1 MKLRFYK
8 RDIKPLLKSLL
19 VDVLFS
25 KNKGKLVLFI
35 LIIFSFYL
43 EILILNSYNIF
54 ILDEKKVD
62 KLIDNI
68 KINVN
73 EYKYNS
79 SCFATQNNL
88 YWKNQTVLEIEKV
101 RKEIN
106 ESKSLNLY
114 FENKNFFYKRKNPKI
129 SLIIT
134 VYNQR
139 PFIKTVYA
147 FIQKQ
152 ELKDIEIIFVDDAST
167 DNSSLTIIELMK
179 YDKRIVYIK
188 NPSNKKQYY
197 SINVGVLFSKG
208 EYILS
213 IDPDDLLINNI
224 LIKAYETA
232 KFYNLDILQFYMLL
246 GMSLWTSVKYKSG
259 IMCTNKNLRNIFYYG
274 LTRNLPD
281 KLIKRNIFLKSI
293 TFMKKEL
300 YNMDY
305 HIHTDDT
312 IFFGIIHFA
321 NSFGFLEQIGYYY
334 NIDPNRFF
342 NKPKKE
348 DDLIIANENFKSL
361 FNIMKYFIIRS
372 DNNTLEKNNIP
383 YKFFDEK
390 VKIYINE
397 AINKITEEFNFYI
410 EVFNLYL
417 DCPFFSKEKRDII
430 AKYKNK
436 IINRKKKFYLDNKN
450 KLVNI

>member
-1 MKLRFYK
+1 MKLKYYK
-8 RDIKPLLKSLL
+8 KNITSSLKSLL
-19 VDVLFS
+19 SIDILFLI
-25 KNKGKLVLFI
+25 KKEKCILFI
-35 LIIFSFYL
+35 LLILSFYF
-43 EILILNSYNIF
+43 EILILNSYNII
-54 ILDEKKVD
+54 ILDEQKVD

-68 KINVN
+68 KIKA
-73 EYKYNS
+73 YDFKYNS
-79 SCFATQNNL
+79 SCFANQRKL
-88 YWKNQTVLEIEKV
+88 YWKNQTVLGIEKV

-106 ESKSLNLY
+106 KSKSLNFS
-114 FENKNFFYKRKNPKI
+114 FENNNFFYKRKNPKI

-134 VYNQR
+134 VFNQR
-139 PFIKTVYA
+139 PFIKTLYA
-147 FIQKQ
+147 YIQKQ

-167 DNSSLTIIELMK
+167 DNSSSTIIELMK
-179 YDKRIVYIK
+179 YDKRIIYIK

-246 GMSLWTSVKYKSG
+246 GMSLWTAVKFKSG

-321 NSFGFLEQIGYYY
+321 NSYGFLEQIGYFY

-348 DDLIIANENFKSL
+348 DDLIIANENLKSL
-361 FNIMKYFIIRS
+361 FNIMNYFIIKS
-372 DNNTLEKNNIP
+372 DNNSLEKNNIP

-397 AINKITEEFNFYI
+397 VINHQF
-410 EVFNLYL
+410 
-417 DCPFFSKEKRDII
+417 
-430 AKYKNK
+430 
-436 IINRKKKFYLDNKN
+436 
-450 KLVNI
+450 

>member
-1 MKLRFYK
+1 M
-8 RDIKPLLKSLL
+8 
-19 VDVLFS
+19 
-25 KNKGKLVLFI
+25 
-35 LIIFSFYL
+35 SFYL
-43 EILILNSYNIF
+43 DILIFNSYNIV
-54 ILDEKKVD
+54 ILDDKKVD

-68 KINVN
+68 KINAFAL
-73 EYKYNS
+73 KYNS
-79 SCFATQNNL
+79 SCFSTQDNL
-88 YWKNQTVLEIEKV
+88 YWKNQTDLEIEKV

-106 ESKSLNLY
+106 ERKTLNLS
-114 FENKNFFYKRKNPKI
+114 FENKNFFYKRKKPKI

-139 PFIKTVYA
+139 IFIKTVYA
-147 FIQKQ
+147 YIQKQ

-167 DNSSLTIIELMK
+167 DNSSSTIMELMK

-246 GMSLWTSVKYKSG
+246 GMSLWTAVKYKSG

-305 HIHTDDT
+305 HMHTDDT

-321 NSFGFLEQIGYYY
+321 NSFGFLEQIGYFY

-342 NKPKKE
+342 NKPKKK
-348 DDLIIANENFKSL
+348 DDLIIVNENLKSL
-361 FNIMKYFIIRS
+361 FNIMKYFIIKS
-372 DNNTLEKNNIP
+372 DNITLEKNNIP

-390 VKIYINE
+390 VKTYINDV
-397 AINKITEEFNFYI
+397 INKISEEFNFYI
-410 EVFNLYL
+410 EVLNLYL
-417 DCPFFSKEKRDII
+417 NCPFFSKEKKDKIN
-430 AKYKNK
+430 KYKNK
-436 IINRKKKFYLDNKN
+436 ILYFIFVKFFQK
-450 KLVNI
+450 VFIF

>member
-1 MKLRFYK
+1 MKLKYYK
-8 RDIKPLLKSLL
+8 KNITSSLKSLL
-19 VDVLFS
+19 SIDILFLI
-25 KNKGKLVLFI
+25 KKEKCILFI
-35 LIIFSFYL
+35 LLILSFYF
-43 EILILNSYNIF
+43 EILILNSYNII
-54 ILDEKKVD
+54 ILDEQKVD

-68 KINVN
+68 KIKA
-73 EYKYNS
+73 YDFKYNS
-79 SCFATQNNL
+79 SCFANQRKL
-88 YWKNQTVLEIEKV
+88 YWKNQTVLGIEKV

-106 ESKSLNLY
+106 KSKSLNFS
-114 FENKNFFYKRKNPKI
+114 FENNNFFYKRKNPKI

-134 VYNQR
+134 VFNQR
-139 PFIKTVYA
+139 PFIKTLYA
-147 FIQKQ
+147 YIQKQ

-167 DNSSLTIIELMK
+167 DNSSSTIIELMK
-179 YDKRIVYIK
+179 YDKRIIYIK

-246 GMSLWTSVKYKSG
+246 GMSLWTAVKFKSG

-321 NSFGFLEQIGYYY
+321 NSYGFLEQIGYFY

-348 DDLIIANENFKSL
+348 DDLIIANENLKSL
-361 FNIMKYFIIRS
+361 FNIMNYFIIKS
-372 DNNTLEKNNIP
+372 DNNSLEKNNIP

-397 AINKITEEFNFYI
+397 VINKITKNFNFYI
-410 EVFNLYL
+410 KVLNLYIFYQL
-417 DCPFFSKEKRDII
+417 FFLIHS
-430 AKYKNK
+430 
-436 IINRKKKFYLDNKN
+436 
-450 KLVNI
+450 

>member
-1 MKLRFYK
+1 MKLKYNK
-8 RDIKPLLKSLL
+8 RDTSSLLKPLLS
-19 VDVLFS
+19 VDDLFLI
-25 KNKGKLVLFI
+25 NKGKFILFI
-35 LIIFSFYL
+35 LILLSFYL
-43 EILILNSYNIF
+43 DILIFNSYNIV
-54 ILDEKKVD
+54 ILDDKKVD

-68 KINVN
+68 KINAFAL
-73 EYKYNS
+73 KYNS
-79 SCFATQNNL
+79 SCFSTQDNL
-88 YWKNQTVLEIEKV
+88 YWKNQTDLEIEKV

-106 ESKSLNLY
+106 ERKTLNLS
-114 FENKNFFYKRKNPKI
+114 FENKNFFYKRKKPKI

-139 PFIKTVYA
+139 IFIKTVYA
-147 FIQKQ
+147 YIQKQ

-167 DNSSLTIIELMK
+167 DNSSSTIMELMK

-246 GMSLWTSVKYKSG
+246 GMSLWTAVKYKSG

-305 HIHTDDT
+305 HMHTDDT

-321 NSFGFLEQIGYYY
+321 NSFGFLEQIGYFY

-342 NKPKKE
+342 NKPKKK
-348 DDLIIANENFKSL
+348 DDLIIVNENLKSL
-361 FNIMKYFIIRS
+361 FNIMKYFIIKS
-372 DNNTLEKNNIP
+372 DNITLEKNNIP

-390 VKIYINE
+390 VKTYINDV
-397 AINKITEEFNFYI
+397 INKISEEFNFYI
-410 EVFNLYL
+410 EVLNLYL
-417 DCPFFSKEKRDII
+417 NCPFFSKEKKDKIN
-430 AKYKNK
+430 KYKNK
-436 IINRKKKFYLDNKN
+436 ILNRKKNFSLNKKN
-450 KLVNI
+450 KY

>member
-1 MKLRFYK
+1 MKLKYYK
-8 RDIKPLLKSLL
+8 KNITSSLKSFLSI
-19 VDVLFS
+19 DILFLI
-25 KNKGKLVLFI
+25 KKEKCILFI
-35 LIIFSFYL
+35 LLILSFYF
-43 EILILNSYNIF
+43 EILILNSYNII
-54 ILDEKKVD
+54 ILDEQKVD

-68 KINVN
+68 KIKA
-73 EYKYNS
+73 YDFKYNS
-79 SCFATQNNL
+79 SCFANQRKL
-88 YWKNQTVLEIEKV
+88 YWKNQTVLGIEKV

-106 ESKSLNLY
+106 KSKSLNFS
-114 FENKNFFYKRKNPKI
+114 FENNNFFYKRKNPKI

-134 VYNQR
+134 VFNQR
-139 PFIKTVYA
+139 PFIKTLYA
-147 FIQKQ
+147 YIQKQ

-167 DNSSLTIIELMK
+167 DNSSSTIIELMK
-179 YDKRIVYIK
+179 YDKRIIYIK

-246 GMSLWTSVKYKSG
+246 GMSLWTAVKFKSG

-321 NSFGFLEQIGYYY
+321 NSYGFLEQIGYFY

-348 DDLIIANENFKSL
+348 DDLIIANENLKSL
-361 FNIMKYFIIRS
+361 FNIMNYFIIKS
-372 DNNTLEKNNIP
+372 DNNSLEKNNIP

-397 AINKITEEFNFYI
+397 VINKIYTSYYSFCM
-410 EVFNLYL
+410 VFRK
-417 DCPFFSKEKRDII
+417 P
-430 AKYKNK
+430 KNR
-436 IINRKKKFYLDNKN
+436 IN
-450 KLVNI
+450 

>member
-1 MKLRFYK
+1 MKLKYNK
-8 RDIKPLLKSLL
+8 RDNSSLLKPLLS
-19 VDVLFS
+19 VDDLFLI
-25 KNKGKLVLFI
+25 NKGKFILFI
-35 LIIFSFYL
+35 LILLSFYL
-43 EILILNSYNIF
+43 DILIFNSYNIV
-54 ILDEKKVD
+54 ILDDKKVD

-68 KINVN
+68 KINAFAL
-73 EYKYNS
+73 KYNS
-79 SCFATQNNL
+79 SCFSTQDNL
-88 YWKNQTVLEIEKV
+88 YWKNQTDLEIEKV

-106 ESKSLNLY
+106 ERKTLNLS
-114 FENKNFFYKRKNPKI
+114 FENKNFFYKRKKPKI

-139 PFIKTVYA
+139 IFIKTVYA
-147 FIQKQ
+147 YIQKQ

-167 DNSSLTIIELMK
+167 DNSSSTIMELMK

-246 GMSLWTSVKYKSG
+246 GMSLWTAVKYKSG

-305 HIHTDDT
+305 HMHTDDT

-321 NSFGFLEQIGYYY
+321 NSFGFLEQIGYFY

-342 NKPKKE
+342 NKPKKK
-348 DDLIIANENFKSL
+348 DDLIIVNENLKSL
-361 FNIMKYFIIRS
+361 FNIMKYFIIKS
-372 DNNTLEKNNIP
+372 DNITLEKNNIP

-390 VKIYINE
+390 VKTYINDV
-397 AINKITEEFNFYI
+397 INKISEEFNFYI
-410 EVFNLYL
+410 EVLNLYL
-417 DCPFFSKEKRDII
+417 NCPFFSQEKKDKIN
-430 AKYKNK
+430 KYKNK
-436 IINRKKKFYLDNKN
+436 ILNRKKNFSLNKKN
-450 KLVNI
+450 KC

>member
-1 MKLRFYK
+1 MKLKYNK
-8 RDIKPLLKSLL
+8 RDNSSLLKPLLS
-19 VDVLFS
+19 VDDLFLI
-25 KNKGKLVLFI
+25 NKGKFILFI
-35 LIIFSFYL
+35 LILLSFYL
-43 EILILNSYNIF
+43 DILIFNSYNIV
-54 ILDEKKVD
+54 ILDDKKVD

-68 KINVN
+68 KINAFAL
-73 EYKYNS
+73 KYNS
-79 SCFATQNNL
+79 SCFSTQDNL
-88 YWKNQTVLEIEKV
+88 YWKNQTDLEIEKV

-106 ESKSLNLY
+106 ERKTLNLS
-114 FENKNFFYKRKNPKI
+114 FENKNFFYKRKKPKI

-139 PFIKTVYA
+139 IFIKTVYA
-147 FIQKQ
+147 YIQKQ

-167 DNSSLTIIELMK
+167 DNSSSTIMELMK

-246 GMSLWTSVKYKSG
+246 GMSLWTAVKYKSG

-300 YNMDY
+300 YNLDY
-305 HIHTDDT
+305 HMHTDDT

-321 NSFGFLEQIGYYY
+321 NSFGFLEQIGYFY

-342 NKPKKE
+342 NKPKKKM
-348 DDLIIANENFKSL
+348 I
-361 FNIMKYFIIRS
+361 
-372 DNNTLEKNNIP
+372 
-383 YKFFDEK
+383 
-390 VKIYINE
+390 
-397 AINKITEEFNFYI
+397 
-410 EVFNLYL
+410 
-417 DCPFFSKEKRDII
+417 
-430 AKYKNK
+430 
-436 IINRKKKFYLDNKN
+436 
-450 KLVNI
+450 

>member
-1 MKLRFYK
+1 MKLKYYK
-8 RDIKPLLKSLL
+8 KNITSLLKLL
-19 VDVLFS
+19 LSIDILLLI
-25 KNKGKLVLFI
+25 NKEKCILFI
-35 LIIFSFYL
+35 LLILSFYF
-43 EILILNSYNIF
+43 EILILNSYNI
-54 ILDEKKVD
+54 IISDEQKVD

-68 KINVN
+68 KINA
-73 EYKYNS
+73 YDFKYNS
-79 SCFATQNNL
+79 SCFATQRKL
-88 YWKNQTVLEIEKV
+88 YWKNQTILGIEKV

-106 ESKSLNLY
+106 KSKSLNFS
-114 FENKNFFYKRKNPKI
+114 FENNNFFYKRKNPKI

-139 PFIKTVYA
+139 PFIKTLYTY
-147 FIQKQ
+147 IQKQ

-167 DNSSLTIIELMK
+167 DNSSSTIIKLMK
-179 YDKRIVYIK
+179 YDKRIIYIK

-232 KFYNLDILQFYMLL
+232 KFYNLDILQFYMFL
-246 GMSLWTSVKYKSG
+246 GMSLWTAVKFKSG

-305 HIHTDDT
+305 HMHTDDT

-321 NSFGFLEQIGYYY
+321 NSYGFLEQIGYFY

-348 DDLIIANENFKSL
+348 DDLIIANENLKSL
-361 FNIMKYFIIRS
+361 FNIMNYFIIKS
-372 DNNTLEKNNIP
+372 DNNSLEKNNIP

-397 AINKITEEFNFYI
+397 VITLKNFSVTQKNKFIKYF
-410 EVFNLYL
+410 
-417 DCPFFSKEKRDII
+417 
-430 AKYKNK
+430 KYKENSIDYAVEESLFK
-436 IINRKKKFYLDNKN
+436 NLILIISDYF
-450 KLVNI
+450 

>member
-1 MKLRFYK
+1 MKLKYYK
-8 RDIKPLLKSLL
+8 KNITSSLKSFLSI
-19 VDVLFS
+19 DILFLI
-25 KNKGKLVLFI
+25 KKEKCILFI
-35 LIIFSFYL
+35 LLILSFYF
-43 EILILNSYNIF
+43 EILILNSYNII
-54 ILDEKKVD
+54 ILDEQKVD

-68 KINVN
+68 KIKA
-73 EYKYNS
+73 YDFKYNS
-79 SCFATQNNL
+79 SCFANQRKL
-88 YWKNQTVLEIEKV
+88 YWKNQTVLGIEKV

-106 ESKSLNLY
+106 KSKSLNFS
-114 FENKNFFYKRKNPKI
+114 FENNNFFYKRKNPKI

-134 VYNQR
+134 VFNQR
-139 PFIKTVYA
+139 PFIKTLYA
-147 FIQKQ
+147 YIQKQ

-167 DNSSLTIIELMK
+167 DNSSSTIIELMK
-179 YDKRIVYIK
+179 YDKRIIYIK

-246 GMSLWTSVKYKSG
+246 GMSLWTAVKFKSG

-321 NSFGFLEQIGYYY
+321 NSYGFLEQIGYFY

-348 DDLIIANENFKSL
+348 DDLIIANENLKSL
-361 FNIMKYFIIRS
+361 FNIMNYFIIKS
-372 DNNTLEKNNIP
+372 DNNSLEKNNIP

-397 AINKITEEFNFYI
+397 VINKITKNFNFYI
-410 EVFNLYL
+410 KVLNLYI
-417 DCPFFSKEKRDII
+417 DSPFFSQRKKDKI

-436 IINRKKKFYLDNKN
+436 IINRKKKFYHDNN
-450 KLVNI
+450 KY

>member
-1 MKLRFYK
+1 MKLKYYK
-8 RDIKPLLKSLL
+8 KDITSLLKSLL
-19 VDVLFS
+19 SIDILLLI
-25 KNKGKLVLFI
+25 NKEKFILFI
-35 LIIFSFYL
+35 ILILTFYF
-43 EILILNSYNIF
+43 EILIVNSYNII
-54 ILDEKKVD
+54 ILDEQKVD

-68 KINVN
+68 KINAY
-73 EYKYNS
+73 EFKYNC
-79 SCFATQNNL
+79 SCFASQSNL
-88 YWKNQTVLEIEKV
+88 YWRNKTVLEIEKI

-106 ESKSLNLY
+106 KSNLLNFSL
-114 FENKNFFYKRKNPKI
+114 ENNKFFYKRKNPKI

-139 PFIKTVYA
+139 RFIKTLYA
-147 FIQKQ
+147 YIQKQ

-167 DNSSLTIIELMK
+167 DNSSSTIIELMK
-179 YDKRIVYIK
+179 YDKRIIYIK

-232 KFYNLDILQFYMLL
+232 KFYNLDILQFYMFL
-246 GMSLWTSVKYKSG
+246 GMSLWTAVKYKSG
-259 IMCTNKNLRNIFYYG
+259 IMCSNKNLRNIFYYG

-300 YNMDY
+300 YNLDY

-321 NSFGFLEQIGYYY
+321 NSYGFLEQIGYFY

-348 DDLIIANENFKSL
+348 DDLIIANENLKSL
-361 FNIMKYFIIRS
+361 FNIMNYFIIKS

-390 VKIYINE
+390 V
-397 AINKITEEFNFYI
+397 
-410 EVFNLYL
+410 
-417 DCPFFSKEKRDII
+417 
-430 AKYKNK
+430 
-436 IINRKKKFYLDNKN
+436 
-450 KLVNI
+450 